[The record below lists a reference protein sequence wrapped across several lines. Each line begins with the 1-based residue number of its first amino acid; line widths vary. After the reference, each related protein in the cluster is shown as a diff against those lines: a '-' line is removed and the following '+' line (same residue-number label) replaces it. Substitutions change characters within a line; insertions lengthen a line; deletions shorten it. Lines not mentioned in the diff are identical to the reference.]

1 MFQKRK
7 RPENGTTRSIFHP
20 SIKTSGKLKIMNIQ
34 GTEKADCLGEFN
46 DMLSGTRHSRGSKSV
61 DDNISH

>member
-1 MFQKRK
+1 
-7 RPENGTTRSIFHP
+7 
-20 SIKTSGKLKIMNIQ
+20 MNIQ

-61 DDNISH
+61 DDNISDLILTHSQD

>member
-1 MFQKRK
+1 MY
-7 RPENGTTRSIFHP
+7 
-20 SIKTSGKLKIMNIQ
+20 IK

-61 DDNISH
+61 DDNMTTWKFDR